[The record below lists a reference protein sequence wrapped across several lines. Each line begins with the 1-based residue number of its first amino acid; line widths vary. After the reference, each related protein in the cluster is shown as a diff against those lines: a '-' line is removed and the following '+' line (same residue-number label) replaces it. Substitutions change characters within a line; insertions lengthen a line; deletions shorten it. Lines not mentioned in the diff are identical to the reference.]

1 MQNWELAATDQ
12 KLNQIVPLAKEAY
25 HGVYSTVV
33 QAVPGSDFTV
43 YAYYSDGT
51 VRLADIKPLIA
62 RGGVFAPLADES
74 VFRSRITVLNDA
86 VAWDLEGNRDETA
99 CIDLDPGKMY
109 RESPV
114 VDDPLEAVA

>member
-1 MQNWELAATDQ
+1 MEYIPA
-12 KLNQIVPLAKEAY
+12 
-25 HGVYSTVV
+25 VV
-33 QAVPGSDFTV
+33 QAVPGNNFTV
-43 YAYYSDGT
+43 YAYFSDGT

-62 RGGVFAPLADES
+62 RGGVFSPLADES

-109 RESPV
+109 REGPV